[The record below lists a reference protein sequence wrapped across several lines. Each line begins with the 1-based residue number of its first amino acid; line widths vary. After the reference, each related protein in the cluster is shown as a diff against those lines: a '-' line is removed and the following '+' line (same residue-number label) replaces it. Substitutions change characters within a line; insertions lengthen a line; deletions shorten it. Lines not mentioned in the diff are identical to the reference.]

1 MLWRSTGM
9 IVSGSCREY
18 KTETDKETSMR
29 FEKLCSEEIVEIAAS
44 ANLRLVAATSIE
56 TKVGG
61 VWKKDGSDAAMAEM
75 MA

>member
-1 MLWRSTGM
+1 
-9 IVSGSCREY
+9 
-18 KTETDKETSMR
+18 MR

-61 VWKKDGSDAAMAEM
+61 VWKKDGSDAAMAEL
-75 MA
+75 AA